1 MEAHNPSL
9 FRRLLGYISKVFKA
23 FKLMLSII
31 FFAIFALFL
40 IGIFSNQLP
49 PIPEEG
55 ALYLAPSG
63 VLVDQKS
70 YIYPIDSLFA
80 DQTMSNQETL
90 VRDVVESIDSATY
103 DPRITHLVIVTDF
116 LEGASIAKLE
126 EISQALMRFKATDK
140 PIIAVADNF
149 TQSQYFLAAHADEI
163 LMNPMGSVLIT
174 GIGAYGSYFR
184 NALDKLDIK
193 VHVFRTGDYKSAAEP
208 FLRNNMSAEAKEDI
222 SAVINQLWQSYTD
235 KIESLRGLEKG
246 TIDSLANNLHSQLQ
260 KAQGD
265 TAKLAYNAGLI
276 DYVATRS
283 EMHNYLN
290 SQIPNDMHGEFVAID
305 MSSYV
310 ANIRRENS
318 HEQAADKIAVVVAK
332 GTIFDGEQPEGEIG
346 GDTLSQ
352 ILSEVRYDPQV
363 KAIVLRIDSPGGSAF
378 ASDNIRDSLYGQGNQ
393 QVPIVVSMGS
403 YAASGGYWI
412 AAEADRIVAMPSTIT
427 GSIGVY
433 SMIPNFEKTLATL
446 GVNSDGVGTTDIAD
460 IMQLDRPM
468 SKQAKVI
475 LQSSV
480 DHIYDRFIDLVAN
493 GRDQSPEAIHDIAQ
507 GRIWTGQQALEN
519 GLVDQL
525 GDLKDAITAAAELA
539 GIQEYSVTYPS
550 RVLTPQEQFFQ
561 DISQNFSA
569 SISKIGFSK
578 FASSLIN
585 SETITAISPLKHLSE
600 FNDPRGVY
608 LRCDNCSM

>member
-9 FRRLLGYISKVFKA
+9 LKRLLGYISKLFKA
-23 FKLMLSII
+23 FKLMLSMI

-70 YIYPIDSLFA
+70 YIYPLDSLFA

-90 VRDVVESIDSATY
+90 VRDIIESIDSAAY
-103 DPRITHLVIVTDF
+103 DSRITHLVMVTDF
-116 LEGASIAKLE
+116 LESASVAKLE
-126 EISQALMRFKATDK
+126 EISQALMRFKATGK
-140 PIIAVADNF
+140 PMIAVADNF

-163 LMNPMGSVLIT
+163 LLNPMGSVLIT
-174 GIGAYGSYFR
+174 GIGAYGNYFR

-193 VHVFRTGDYKSAAEP
+193 VHVFRAGDYKSAAEP

-222 SAVINQLWQSYTD
+222 SAVINQLWLSYTG
-235 KIESLRGLEKG
+235 KIESLRELEKG
-246 TIDSLANNLHSQLQ
+246 TIDSLANNLHSHLQ
-260 KAQGD
+260 ATQGD
-265 TAKLAYNAGLI
+265 TAKLAYETGLV
-276 DYVATRS
+276 DYIATRS

-305 MSSYV
+305 MPFYI
-310 ANIRRENS
+310 ANIRRETS
-318 HEQAADKIAVVVAK
+318 QKQVADKIAVVIAK
-332 GTIFDGEQPEGEIG
+332 GTILDGEQPEGDIG

-352 ILSEVRYDPQV
+352 ILSDLRYDPEV

-393 QVPIVVSMGS
+393 QVPIVVSMGT

-412 AAEADRIVAMPSTIT
+412 AAEADKIVAMPSTIT

-433 SMIPNFEKTLATL
+433 SMIPTFEKTLSKL

-480 DHIYDRFIDLVAN
+480 DHIYDRFINLVAN
-493 GRDQSPEAIHDIAQ
+493 GRDQSPQAIHDIAQ
-507 GRIWTGQQALEN
+507 GRIWTGQQALEK

-525 GDLKDAITAAAELA
+525 GGLNEAIVAAAELA
-539 GIQEYSVTYPS
+539 GLEEYSITYPS
-550 RVLTPQEQFFQ
+550 RILSPQEQFFQ
-561 DISQNFSA
+561 EISQNFSA

-578 FASSLIN
+578 FTSSLIN
-585 SETITAISPLKHLSE
+585 SETMTAISPLKHLSE

-608 LRCDNCSM
+608 LRCDNCDL